1 MKIAIVLGTRP
12 EIIKMS
18 PIIDEINSRGIDY
31 TLIHT
36 GQHYDHEMSDQFFVE
51 LELPAPNYNI
61 GVGSAS
67 HGAQTGQMV
76 EGIEKVL
83 SDEKP
88 DILLVQGDTNA
99 VLAGA
104 IAASKLHIPVGHVEA
119 GLRSY
124 DETMPEEINRMVA
137 GVCSKLYFVP
147 TEKSAVN
154 LAIEY
159 INPKN
164 IFVTG
169 NTVVDACYRNLEIAK
184 KRESEIK
191 SPINLDY
198 DNIIAVT
205 MHRAENVDNKDRLT
219 NIVNALIELSD
230 FNIIFPIHPRTRK
243 KLEEFGLFDK
253 LNNEEHIHISKP
265 IGYLDFLLLLSK
277 SAAVLSDS
285 GGLQEEAITLNVPAM
300 TIRYNTERPETV
312 SAGGNVLVG
321 ANKEK
326 ILNLANSLLTDEK
339 TLNKMKN
346 AVNPYGDGTT
356 STQILDIIESF
367 YKDDKL
373 KMKVPDD
380 IMASFTSKIELVN
393 DNITVKEFESKNNA
407 LVRLIYGESN
417 DKSNMIF
424 PNNDSNLKD
433 KFILFDDYTN

>member
-31 TLIHT
+31 ILIHT

-67 HGAQTGQMV
+67 HGAQTGQMI

-184 KRESEIK
+184 KRESEIEN
-191 SPINLDY
+191 PINLNY

-205 MHRAENVDNKDRLT
+205 MHRAENVDNKERLT

-277 SAAVLSDS
+277 STAVLSDS

-326 ILNLANSLLTDEK
+326 ILSLANSLLNNEK

-367 YKDDKL
+367 YNDDKL

-424 PNNDSNLKD
+424 PNHDSNLKD